1 MSRDDIEVAL
11 HALSPLGL
19 VLREGE
25 LNGNFVVSDG
35 EGRSIDVHVV
45 RLDEG
50 VNGYYRMANGETWI
64 YTAEGLAA
72 REAIGGQAV
81 RCLTPEFQV
90 ACHDAAD
97 YDLDDDD
104 RRDLRALGDRCRVA
118 LPNDIQ

>member
-11 HALSPLGL
+11 HALSPLGP

-45 RLDEG
+45 RLEEG

-72 REAIGGQAV
+72 RGSNRGASREMPHSRIPGRLPRRGG
-81 RCLTPEFQV
+81 L
-90 ACHDAAD
+90 
-97 YDLDDDD
+97 
-104 RRDLRALGDRCRVA
+104 
-118 LPNDIQ
+118 